1 MRKQKQVKQK
11 QVKPMKDDGK
21 KKQSGELTEKDLE
34 KVTGGVQWRP
44 DGSGGGNITAK
55 YDLVKAKGA

>member
-11 QVKPMKDDGK
+11 HVRPMKDDAK

-34 KVTGGVQWRP
+34 KVTGGVQARS
-44 DGSGGGNITAK
+44 DGSGGGNVTAK